1 MEQFGILSYRLFYFE
16 KGWDGEPKRPC
27 DYARQALVSST
38 THDLPTLAGFW
49 AGKDIETR
57 RAAGLLPEP
66 ALHRRQLEERH
77 ADKAKLLN
85 ALIREGF
92 LSREFPREAADW
104 NELTGELH
112 NAIIGYLAS
121 TPSMLLLLNQ
131 EDLTKE
137 LEQQNLPGTTWQ
149 YPNWKR
155 KMRFSLEELE
165 GSPRAGDFARMFRG
179 WMARTGR
186 LNSVPAGQRQPA

>member
-1 MEQFGILSYRLFYFE
+1 
-16 KGWDGEPKRPC
+16 
-27 DYARQALVSST
+27 
-38 THDLPTLAGFW
+38 
-49 AGKDIETR
+49 
-57 RAAGLLPEP
+57 
-66 ALHRRQLEERH
+66 
-77 ADKAKLLN
+77 
-85 ALIREGF
+85 
-92 LSREFPREAADW
+92 
-104 NELTGELH
+104 
-112 NAIIGYLAS
+112 
-121 TPSMLLLLNQ
+121 
-131 EDLTKE
+131 